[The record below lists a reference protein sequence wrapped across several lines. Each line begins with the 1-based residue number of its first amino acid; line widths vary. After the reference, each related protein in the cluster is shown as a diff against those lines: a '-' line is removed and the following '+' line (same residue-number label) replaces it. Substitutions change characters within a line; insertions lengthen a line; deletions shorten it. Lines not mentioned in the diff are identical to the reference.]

1 MATERRTARYPSRQE
16 CKSECARR
24 TDGSISR
31 QSSKRQPPH
40 LVRKLGDVTHWPG
53 LGLKSYTLAE
63 AEGPDGPGMAHP
75 LVEG

>member
-1 MATERRTARYPSRQE
+1 MYE
-16 CKSECARR
+16 SECAAR

-40 LVRKLGDVTHWPG
+40 LVRKLRDVAHWPG
-53 LGLKSYTLAE
+53 LGLKGYTLAE

-75 LVEG
+75 LVKG